1 MRVLVTGHNGYIG
14 SVLVPMLQEA
24 GHEVVGLDSYL
35 YESCTFGDDVPD
47 IPALRVDVRDVQSS
61 DLEGFDAVIHLAG
74 LCNDPLG
81 NLNPRLTYEINH
93 LASVRLARLAR
104 EVGVQRFIFSSS
116 CSTYGAAGADMLT
129 EEAPFNPVT
138 PYGISKVRVENDVC
152 NLANDHFSPTFLRNA
167 TAYGVSPRLRAD
179 LVVNNLVGFGYTTGE
194 VLVKSDGTPWRPVV
208 HIEDISRAFLA
219 VLRAPRELVHNEAF
233 NVGRSEENFQVRELA
248 AMAQEIIP
256 GSRVTYAEGA
266 GPDSRCYRVDC
277 GKIART
283 LPDFQPQ
290 WTTQRG
296 MEELYEAFKRHRLSL
311 KEFASPRFLR
321 IRYIEEQ
328 PQTKGLDAT
337 LRWRL
342 GATSPQVGAQHA

>member
-14 SVLVPMLQEA
+14 SVLVPMLQKA
-24 GHEVVGLDSYL
+24 GYEVVGLDSYL
-35 YESCTFGDDVPD
+35 FESCTFGDDVPD
-47 IPALRVDVRDVQSS
+47 ILALRLDVRDVQSS

-93 LASVRLARLAR
+93 GASVRLARLAR
-104 EVGVQRFIFSSS
+104 EAGVQRFLFSSS
-116 CSTYGAAGADMLT
+116 CSTYGASDDGMLT
-129 EEAPFNPVT
+129 EESPFNPVT
-138 PYGISKVRVENDVC
+138 PYGTSKVLVEQDVSD
-152 NLANDHFSPTFLRNA
+152 LADDHFSPTFLRNA

-179 LVVNNLVGFGYTTGE
+179 LVVNNLIGFGYTTGE

-233 NVGRSEENFQVRELA
+233 NVGRTEENFQVRDLA
-248 AMAQEIIP
+248 EMAQEIVP
-256 GSRVTYAEGA
+256 GSRVTFAEGA
-266 GPDSRCYRVDC
+266 GPDIRCYRVDC
-277 GKIART
+277 SKIART

-290 WTTQRG
+290 WTAQRG
-296 MEELYEAFKRHRLSL
+296 MEELYEAFKRHRLTL
-311 KEFASPRFLR
+311 KEFTSPRFLR
-321 IRYIEEQ
+321 IKYMKEE
-328 PQTKGLDAT
+328 PQTAGLDGT

-342 GATSPQVGAQHA
+342 RATSPQVGAQHA